1 MSNALFTTNPV
12 SLDTLLKNAESGKL
26 ALPEFQRS
34 WVWDEQRI
42 IDLLASVSKFF
53 PIGAIMTLENGGV
66 PFLPRKIEG
75 AEDGTEKPDFLILD
89 GQQRITSL
97 FQVARRDKVV
107 CTKTIKGKKINRW
120 FYVDIRKAIDPKVD
134 RSDAIFT
141 VPEDK
146 IHKSYYPDR
155 DTPLDLST
163 EELEFKEFMF
173 PINRIFD
180 WDNLSPRL
188 FSYLLSRTETNDA
201 WEKIYNPFKESF
213 INNFT
218 NYDIPVIA
226 LGKNVEKAAVCTV
239 FEKVNTGGKVL
250 DAFELVTAM
259 YAADGY
265 KLRDDWLGNKDEKKQ
280 GYKEKLKNIRK
291 SAGNK
296 NSILSEVKSTDFLQ
310 VISLFYTR
318 DMHEKA
324 KKEGKKDKE
333 LHQITGK
340 REALLNL
347 PLSAYKEYKDK
358 SFKGFEEAAKFIFK
372 LNIFSVKD
380 ILYKTQL
387 IPLAAILADIGE
399 DSKNEEVQK
408 KLKQW
413 YWCGVFGEH
422 YSSSSDT
429 QIGRDFL
436 DIPKWLKDDTK
447 IPKNIEDTTFNSNR
461 LESMR
466 SKASAAYKGIN
477 ALLMNQGAKDFISGQ
492 EFKDTVFFNEAV
504 DVHHIFPQKWCKKNG
519 KVKQQYDSIINK
531 TPLSSK
537 TNGILGGKAP
547 SEYLNKIENGIEPSI
562 KTPTLNA
569 SLKSHLIN
577 PEILRE
583 DNYEKFLKSRK
594 VALAKLIGDA
604 IGKSILETEIEDQDE
619 SEEIDA

>member
-1 MSNALFTTNPV
+1 MTNTPFKTHDER
-12 SLDTLLKNAESGKL
+12 LDGILKDAESGKL
-26 ALPEFQRS
+26 ALPDFQRS
-34 WVWDEQRI
+34 WIWNEKLI
-42 IDLLASVSKFF
+42 IDLLASVSRSF
-53 PIGAIMTLENGGV
+53 PIGAIMTLETGV
-66 PFLPRKIEG
+66 IKFHPRKIEG
-75 AEDGTEKPDFLILD
+75 AKDGAKKPESLILD

-97 FQVARRDKVV
+97 FQTALSKEVV
-107 CTKTIKGKKINRW
+107 CTKTIKGKETKRW
-120 FYVDIRKAIDPKVD
+120 FYVDIRKAINLNVD

-141 VPEDK
+141 IPENK

-155 DTPLDLST
+155 ILDLST
-163 EELEFKEFMF
+163 DELEIEELMF
-173 PINRIFD
+173 PINKIFD
-180 WDNLSPRL
+180 WDNWSANL
-188 FSYLLSRTETNDA
+188 FSYLTRTKTNDA
-201 WEKIYNPFKESF
+201 WDKIYLPFKNSF
-213 INNFT
+213 IDSFT
-218 NYDIPVIA
+218 KYQVPVIF
-226 LGKNVEKAAVCTV
+226 LDKDVEKEAVCTV
-239 FEKVNTGGKVL
+239 FEKVNTNGRVL

-259 YAADGY
+259 YAANGH
-265 KLRDDWLGNKDEKKQ
+265 KLREDWLSYE
-280 GYKEKLKNIRK
+280 EKLADILKIKNNE
-291 SAGNK
+291 ST
-296 NSILSEVKSTDFLQ
+296 ILSEVKSTDFLQ

-318 DMHEKA
+318 DLHEKA
-324 KKEGKKDKE
+324 KKEGKKDTE
-333 LHQITGK
+333 LPPITGK
-340 REALLNL
+340 RQALLKL
-347 PLSAYKEYKDK
+347 PLSAYKKYKDK
-358 SFKGFEEAAKFIFK
+358 CFEGFENAAKFIHT
-372 LNIFSVKD
+372 LNIFSAKD
-380 ILYKTQL
+380 IPYKTQL

-504 DVHHIFPQKWCKKNG
+504 DVHHIFPQKWCKKNE

-577 PEILRE
+577 PELLRE
-583 DNYEKFLKSRK
+583 NNYEEFLKSRK
-594 VALAKLIGDA
+594 AALAKLIGDA
-604 IGKSILETEIEDQDE
+604 MGKSIIEIETEDQDE
-619 SEEIDA
+619 GEEIDA

>member
-1 MSNALFTTNPV
+1 MTDTPFKTHDER
-12 SLDTLLKNAESGKL
+12 LDGILKDAESGKL
-26 ALPEFQRS
+26 ALPDFQRS
-34 WVWDEQRI
+34 WIWNEKLI
-42 IDLLASVSKFF
+42 IDLLASVSRSF
-53 PIGAIMTLENGGV
+53 PIGAIMTLKTGV
-66 PFLPRKIEG
+66 IKFHPRNIEG
-75 AEDGTEKPDFLILD
+75 AKGEEESKSLILD

-97 FQVARRDKVV
+97 FLSARSNEVV
-107 CTKTIKGKKINRW
+107 CTKTVRNKTTKRW
-120 FYVDIRKAIDPKVD
+120 FYVDIRKAIDQNVD

-141 VPEDK
+141 IPENK
-146 IHKSYYPDR
+146 IHKSYYADR

-163 EELEFKEFMF
+163 EELELEELMF
-173 PINRIFD
+173 PINQIFD
-180 WDNLSPRL
+180 WDNWNTK
-188 FSYLLSRTETNDA
+188 FLLSKTHDE
-201 WEKIYNPFKESF
+201 WKEIIVPFKNSF
-213 INNFT
+213 IDSFT
-218 NYDIPVIA
+218 KYQVPVIS
-226 LGKNVEKAAVCTV
+226 LDKDVEKEAVCTV
-239 FEKVNTGGKVL
+239 FEKVNTNGRVL

-259 YAADGY
+259 YAADGH
-265 KLRDDWLGNKDEKKQ
+265 KLREDWLSYE
-280 GYKEKLKNIRK
+280 EKLADILKIKNNE
-291 SAGNK
+291 ST
-296 NSILSEVKSTDFLQ
+296 ILSEVKSTDFLQ

-318 DMHEKA
+318 DLHEKA
-324 KKEGKKDKE
+324 KKEGKKDTE
-333 LHQITGK
+333 LPPITGK
-340 REALLNL
+340 RQALLKL
-347 PLSAYKEYKDK
+347 PLSAYKQYKDK
-358 SFKGFEEAAKFIFK
+358 CFEGFEEAAKFIHK
-372 LNIFSVKD
+372 LNIFSAKD
-380 ILYKTQL
+380 IPYKTQL

>member
-26 ALPEFQRS
+26 ALPDFQRS

-42 IDLLASVSKFF
+42 IDLLASVSKSF
-53 PIGAIMTLENGGV
+53 PIGAIMTLKTGGIK
-66 PFLPRKIEG
+66 FHPRNIEG
-75 AEDGTEKPDFLILD
+75 AEDGTEEPDSLILD

-97 FQVARRDKVV
+97 FQVGRRNKVV
-107 CTKTIKGKKINRW
+107 CTTKANKNKIIQRW
-120 FYVDIRKAIDPKVD
+120 FYVDIRKAIDPNVD

-141 VPEDK
+141 IPEDK

-155 DTPLDLST
+155 ILNLST
-163 EELEFKEFMF
+163 EELEFNELMF
-173 PINRIFD
+173 PINQIFD
-180 WDNLSPRL
+180 WDDWS
-188 FSYLLSRTETNDA
+188 TNFFEFKTIEE
-201 WEKIYNPFKESF
+201 WKKVILPFKKNFIDSF
-213 INNFT
+213 T
-218 NYDIPVIA
+218 KYQVPVIS
-226 LGKNVEKAAVCTV
+226 LDKNIEKEAVCTV
-239 FEKVNTGGKVL
+239 FEKVNTSGRVL

-259 YAADGY
+259 YAANGH
-265 KLRDDWLGNKDEKKQ
+265 KLREDWVSYE
-280 GYKEKLKNIRK
+280 EKLADILKIKNNE
-291 SAGNK
+291 ST
-296 NSILSEVKSTDFLQ
+296 ILSEVKSTDFLQ

-318 DMHEKA
+318 DLHEKA
-324 KKEGKKDKE
+324 KKEGKKDTE
-333 LHQITGK
+333 LPPITGK
-340 REALLNL
+340 RQALLKL

-358 SFKGFEEAAKFIFK
+358 CFEGFENAAKFIHT
-372 LNIFSVKD
+372 LNIFSAKD
-380 ILYKTQL
+380 IPYKTQL

-408 KLKQW
+408 KLKRW

-504 DVHHIFPQKWCKKNG
+504 DIHHIFPQKWCKKNG

-547 SEYLNKIENGIEPSI
+547 SEYLNKIEKDIKPPI

-577 PEILRE
+577 PELLRKN
-583 DNYEKFLKSRK
+583 NYEKFLETRK
-594 VALAKLIGDA
+594 EELAKLIGDA
-604 IGKSILETEIEDQDE
+604 IGKSIIGTEIEVQDE
-619 SEEIDA
+619 GEEIDA